1 MAGKVYL
8 VRIDGLVDNDY
19 GVDLYL
25 LGVYDTR
32 DKAEEAVKTLPDEI
46 KSAPDAE
53 YVKIVECDLNK
64 TLEVE
69 KSFWGYETDVYLGGY
84 ME

>member
-1 MAGKVYL
+1 MAWKVYL
-8 VRIDGLVDNDY
+8 VRFDGLVANKF
-19 GVDLYL
+19 GVELYL

-69 KSFWGYETDVYLGGY
+69 KSFWSYETDVYLGGY
-84 ME
+84 AE

>member
-8 VRIDGLVDNDY
+8 VCFNGLADYEY
-19 GVDLYL
+19 GVEIYL
-25 LGVYDTR
+25 LGVYDTKA
-32 DKAEEAVKTLPDEI
+32 KAEEAVKTLPDEI

-64 TLEVE
+64 TLEVG
-69 KSFWGYETDVYLGGY
+69 KSFWGYDTSVYLGGY
-84 ME
+84 LE